1 VARRLI
7 DIEHRDRDGQMVK
20 EGGLQPHLLLV
31 ENQQIRLFGYS
42 ADSVATLVPVD
53 RIRSVTLR
61 DGSFP
66 PNGAAEQ
73 DLRDLRSP

>member
-1 VARRLI
+1 
-7 DIEHRDRDGQMVK
+7 MVK

-53 RIRSVTLR
+53 RIRSVNLR

-66 PNGAAEQ
+66 PNGVAEQ
-73 DLRDLRSP
+73 DLRALRTP